1 MHTEIYPEIG
11 NVIVP
16 NLFLINTHEKTSTI
30 GEKRETIIAVLKNTF
45 HESWILKLNLKIQS
59 LWPYHA
65 LI

>member
-30 GEKRETIIAVLKNTF
+30 GEKRETIIAVTEKHLP
-45 HESWILKLNLKIQS
+45 WKLDFKT
-59 LWPYHA
+59 
-65 LI
+65 